1 MKFVFE
7 VTTVPVAAVTVSSI
21 AVCAIAQVVVR
32 VSNSTSILQG
42 YALEVIA
49 LVAYTGIAALPK

>member
-1 MKFVFE
+1 MEFAFKVA
-7 VTTVPVAAVTVSSI
+7 TLPVAAVMVSLI
-21 AVCAIAQVVVR
+21 YICAIARVVVR

-42 YALEVIA
+42 YELEVIA